1 MIIRIYIIHMDLL
14 WVYVYGFTIVTSL
27 YSIVKMEGIEHLWMT
42 LLICCSTI
50 PAHVLCLIFAHKF
63 RFGIVSSNDHG
74 SLPFYVYL
82 FVCLLYHWQE
92 VSQISQYQMRL
103 IRSRNCLPFA
113 STWIHPVFFGGDHV
127 THLFYVQCCV
137 VLFSSSCVLC
147 SQCCLWV
154 SLECLFL
161 IVPSV
166 FSVFI
171 NLRIGFI
178 FSSWYYLV
186 FDYGIPT
193 TVNIY
198 LHSLRFLELYKLW
211 RVHVIEFT
219 NPILYLF
226 IIG

>member
-50 PAHVLCLIFAHKF
+50 PAHVLYLIFAHKF

-92 VSQISQYQMRL
+92 VSQISQYQMCL

-113 STWIHPVFFGGDHV
+113 STWIHPVFFWWGPC
-127 THLFYVQCCV
+127 Y
-137 VLFSSSCVLC
+137 SSFLCSVLC
-147 SQCCLWV
+147 C
-154 SLECLFL
+154 
-161 IVPSV
+161 I
-166 FSVFI
+166 
-171 NLRIGFI
+171 I
-178 FSSWYYLV
+178 FFV
-186 FDYGIPT
+186 
-193 TVNIY
+193 
-198 LHSLRFLELYKLW
+198 LRFVFPMLLVSIS
-211 RVHVIEFT
+211 RVS
-219 NPILYLF
+219 ILDCTFGFLCVYQPSNWFYFFFMILPCIRLRYSNHCKHILAF
-226 IIG
+226 IALLRAL

>member
-92 VSQISQYQMRL
+92 VSQISQYQMCL
-103 IRSRNCLPFA
+103 IRSRNCLPFIA
-113 STWIHPVFFGGDHV
+113 HGFTSFFLVG
-127 THLFYVQCCV
+127 TMLLIFFMFSV
-137 VLFSSSCVLC
+137 VLYYFLRPAFCVPNVACEYLSSVYSWLYLRFSLCLSTFELVLFVLHDITLY
-147 SQCCLWV
+147 S
-154 SLECLFL
+154 
-161 IVPSV
+161 
-166 FSVFI
+166 
-171 NLRIGFI
+171 
-178 FSSWYYLV
+178 
-186 FDYGIPT
+186 T
-193 TVNIY
+193 TVFQP
-198 LHSLRFLELYKLW
+198 L
-211 RVHVIEFT
+211 
-219 NPILYLF
+219 
-226 IIG
+226 